1 MVCNLDEGNQEHTR
15 IESYV
20 RRMLRP
26 LLEGMA
32 ICGHAIG
39 SDQGYI
45 YCRGEYPFV
54 VELLRKA
61 IDSASAALEVQY

>member
-1 MVCNLDEGNQEHTR
+1 
-15 IESYV
+15 
-20 RRMLRP
+20 MLRP